1 MSDIFEPTRLGWLQS
16 VQRSREMDVYGL
28 ALAASLSVL
37 AGSDHVVRASLR
49 ELAETARISPKTAG
63 DRLQRLAED
72 GLLTLVDTGATGGH
86 QPRRFYRLAMA
97 GVVPGSRRH
106 DARGAAAIP
115 AAMAAPKPTATAA
128 DPAPIVDPMIR
139 LVSRIQQ
146 AAAAPGWK
154 RVKAAAAVAAAV
166 EAAGLD
172 AVEDFADRLGAGPK
186 RPAYDIAVA
195 LSQLAATAPT
205 TAPTTA
211 PAATGDAGQRDDDA
225 RHETGAAPEERR
237 FEDGRSEDRRSGDGQ
252 TPPPA
257 PPLPAA
263 YRAEAESLV
272 VLAGLDPA
280 RRRTLDALVTA
291 SGRPA
296 PCWGLRDM
304 TVTAIGRA
312 LAEADL
318 GQIVIPPSVAD
329 LRHDLRPR
337 PACQTTLAPI
347 GLTRNRTL
355 PSRPYPD
362 SDSEPGL
369 MRMAGRLAGTSGGEM
384 VGQRVTG

>member
-1 MSDIFEPTRLGWLQS
+1 VSDIFEPTRLGWLQS
-16 VQRSREMDVYGL
+16 VQRSRETDVYGL

-37 AGSDHVVRASLR
+37 AGDDHVVRASLR

-97 GVVPGSRRH
+97 GVVPGSRGH

-115 AAMAAPKPTATAA
+115 AAMAAPKPTALAA

-166 EAAGLD
+166 EAAGRA
-172 AVEDFADRLGAGPK
+172 AVEDFADQLGAGPK

-195 LSQLAATAPT
+195 LSQLAA
-205 TAPTTA
+205 TA

-225 RHETGAAPEERR
+225 RHETGAAPE
-237 FEDGRSEDRRSGDGQ
+237 DRRSGDGRSDDGQ

-291 SGRPA
+291 SGRAA

-312 LAEADL
+312 LAEADH
-318 GQIVIPPSVAD
+318 GHIVIPPSVAD

>member
-16 VQRSREMDVYGL
+16 VQRSRETDVYGL

-97 GVVPGSRRH
+97 GVVPGSRGH

-115 AAMAAPKPTATAA
+115 AAMAAPKPTAPAA

-166 EAAGLD
+166 EAAGRA
-172 AVEDFADRLGAGPK
+172 AVEDFADQLGAGPK

-195 LSQLAATAPT
+195 LSQLAATAG
-205 TAPTTA
+205 AMANA

-225 RHETGAAPEERR
+225 RYETGAAPEERR
-237 FEDGRSEDRRSGDGQ
+237 SDDGQ

-296 PCWGLRDM
+296 PCWGLRDI

-318 GQIVIPPSVAD
+318 GQIILPPSVVD

-369 MRMAGRLAGTSGGEM
+369 MRMAGRLAGASGGEM

>member
-16 VQRSREMDVYGL
+16 VQRSRETDVYGL

-37 AGSDHVVRASLR
+37 AGSDHIVRASLR

-97 GVVPGSRRH
+97 GVVPGSRGH

-115 AAMAAPKPTATAA
+115 AAMAVPKPTAPAA

-166 EAAGLD
+166 EAAGRA
-172 AVEDFADRLGAGPK
+172 AVEDFADQLGAGPK

-195 LSQLAATAPT
+195 LSQLAATAP
-205 TAPTTA
+205 
-211 PAATGDAGQRDDDA
+211 AATGDAGPRDDDA
-225 RHETGAAPEERR
+225 RHETGAAPEDRR
-237 FEDGRSEDRRSGDGQ
+237 SEDGRSEERRFDDGQ
-252 TPPPA
+252 PPPPA

-296 PCWGLRDM
+296 PCWGLRDV

-318 GQIVIPPSVAD
+318 GYIIIPPSVAD

-369 MRMAGRLAGTSGGEM
+369 MRMAGRLAGTSGAEM

>member
-16 VQRSREMDVYGL
+16 VQRSRETDVYGL

-37 AGSDHVVRASLR
+37 AGDDHVVRASLR

-97 GVVPGSRRH
+97 GVVPGSRGH

-115 AAMAAPKPTATAA
+115 AAMAAPKPTALAA

-166 EAAGLD
+166 EAAGRA
-172 AVEDFADRLGAGPK
+172 AVEDFADQLGAGPK

-195 LSQLAATAPT
+195 LSQLAA
-205 TAPTTA
+205 TA

-225 RHETGAAPEERR
+225 RHETGAAPE
-237 FEDGRSEDRRSGDGQ
+237 DRRSGDGRSDDGQ

-291 SGRPA
+291 SGRAA

-312 LAEADL
+312 LAEADH
-318 GQIVIPPSVAD
+318 GHIVIPPSVAD

>member
-16 VQRSREMDVYGL
+16 VQRSRETDVYGL

-97 GVVPGSRRH
+97 GVVPGSRGH

-115 AAMAAPKPTATAA
+115 AAMAAPKPTALAA

-166 EAAGLD
+166 EAAGRA
-172 AVEDFADRLGAGPK
+172 AVEDFADQLGAGPK

-195 LSQLAATAPT
+195 LSQLAA
-205 TAPTTA
+205 TA

-225 RHETGAAPEERR
+225 RHETGAAPE
-237 FEDGRSEDRRSGDGQ
+237 DRRSGDGRSDDGQ

-291 SGRPA
+291 SGRAA

-312 LAEADL
+312 LAEADH
-318 GQIVIPPSVAD
+318 GHIVIPPSVAD

>member
-16 VQRSREMDVYGL
+16 VQRSRETDVYGL

-37 AGSDHVVRASLR
+37 AGSDHIVRASLR

-97 GVVPGSRRH
+97 GVVPGSRGH

-115 AAMAAPKPTATAA
+115 AAMATPKPTALAA

-166 EAAGLD
+166 DAAGLD

-195 LSQLAATAPT
+195 LSQLAATATAMT
-205 TAPTTA
+205 TAS
-211 PAATGDAGQRDDDA
+211 AATGDAGQRDDDA
-225 RHETGAAPEERR
+225 RHETGAAPE
-237 FEDGRSEDRRSGDGQ
+237 DRRSGDGRSDDGQ

-291 SGRPA
+291 SGRAA

-312 LAEADL
+312 LAEADH
-318 GQIVIPPSVAD
+318 GHIVIPPSVAD

-369 MRMAGRLAGTSGGEM
+369 MRIAGRLAGTSGGEM

>member
-16 VQRSREMDVYGL
+16 VQRSRETDVYGL

-97 GVVPGSRRH
+97 GVVPGSRGH

-115 AAMAAPKPTATAA
+115 AAMAAPKPTAPAA

-166 EAAGLD
+166 EAAGRA
-172 AVEDFADRLGAGPK
+172 AVEDFADQLGAGPK

-195 LSQLAATAPT
+195 LSQLAGTATATAAAMAT
-205 TAPTTA
+205 T
-211 PAATGDAGQRDDDA
+211 PATTGDAGQRDDDA
-225 RHETGAAPEERR
+225 RYETGAAPEERR
-237 FEDGRSEDRRSGDGQ
+237 SGDGRSDDGQ

-296 PCWGLRDM
+296 PCWGLRDI

-318 GQIVIPPSVAD
+318 GQIIIPPSVAD

>member
-16 VQRSREMDVYGL
+16 VQRSRETDVYGL

-86 QPRRFYRLAMA
+86 QPRRFYRLAMT
-97 GVVPGSRRH
+97 GVVPGSRGH

-115 AAMAAPKPTATAA
+115 AAMAAPKPTAPAA

-166 EAAGLD
+166 EAAGRA
-172 AVEDFADRLGAGPK
+172 AVEDFADQLGAGPK

-195 LSQLAATAPT
+195 LSQLAATA
-205 TAPTTA
+205 TA
-211 PAATGDAGQRDDDA
+211 PAATGDAGRRDDDA
-225 RHETGAAPEERR
+225 RYETGSAPEDRR
-237 FEDGRSEDRRSGDGQ
+237 SEDGRSEDGRSEERRFDDGQ

-291 SGRPA
+291 SGHPA

-304 TVTAIGRA
+304 TVAAIGRA

-318 GQIVIPPSVAD
+318 GQIILPPSVAD

>member
-16 VQRSREMDVYGL
+16 VQRSRETDVYGL

-37 AGSDHVVRASLR
+37 AGDDHVVRASLR

-97 GVVPGSRRH
+97 GVVPGSRGH
-106 DARGAAAIP
+106 DTRGAAAIP
-115 AAMAAPKPTATAA
+115 AAMAAPKPTALAA

-166 EAAGLD
+166 EAAGRA
-172 AVEDFADRLGAGPK
+172 AVEDFADQLGAGPK

-195 LSQLAATAPT
+195 LSQLAATA
-205 TAPTTA
+205 TAPTT
-211 PAATGDAGQRDDDA
+211 TGDAGQRDDDA
-225 RHETGAAPEERR
+225 RHETGGAP
-237 FEDGRSEDRRSGDGQ
+237 EDGRSEERRSDDGQ
-252 TPPPA
+252 SPPPA

-291 SGRPA
+291 SGRAA

-312 LAEADL
+312 LAEADH
-318 GQIVIPPSVAD
+318 GHIVIPPSVAD

-369 MRMAGRLAGTSGGEM
+369 MRMAGRLAGASGGEM

>member
-16 VQRSREMDVYGL
+16 VQRSRETDVYGL

-97 GVVPGSRRH
+97 GVVPGSRGH

-115 AAMAAPKPTATAA
+115 AAMAAPKPTAPAA

-166 EAAGLD
+166 EAAGRA
-172 AVEDFADRLGAGPK
+172 AVEDFADQLGAGPK

-195 LSQLAATAPT
+195 LSQLAGTATA
-205 TAPTTA
+205 TAAAMATA

-225 RHETGAAPEERR
+225 RYETGAAPEERR
-237 FEDGRSEDRRSGDGQ
+237 FEDGRSDDGQ

-272 VLAGLDPA
+272 VLAGLDPT

-296 PCWGLRDM
+296 PCWGLRDI

-318 GQIVIPPSVAD
+318 GQIIIPPSVAD

-369 MRMAGRLAGTSGGEM
+369 MRMAGRLAGASGGEM

>member
-16 VQRSREMDVYGL
+16 VQRSRETDVYGL

-97 GVVPGSRRH
+97 GIVPGSRGH
-106 DARGAAAIP
+106 DARGAAAGA
-115 AAMAAPKPTATAA
+115 AAMAALKPTAPAA

-166 EAAGLD
+166 EAAGRA
-172 AVEDFADRLGAGPK
+172 AVEDFADQLGAGPK

-195 LSQLAATAPT
+195 LSQLAGTATATAAAMAT
-205 TAPTTA
+205 T
-211 PAATGDAGQRDDDA
+211 PATTGDAGQRDDDA
-225 RHETGAAPEERR
+225 RYETGAAPEERR
-237 FEDGRSEDRRSGDGQ
+237 FEDGRSDDGQ

-272 VLAGLDPA
+272 VLAGLDPT

-318 GQIVIPPSVAD
+318 GQIIIPPSVAD

-337 PACQTTLAPI
+337 PVCQTTLAPI

>member
-1 MSDIFEPTRLGWLQS
+1 VSDIFEPTRLGWLQS
-16 VQRSREMDVYGL
+16 VQRSRETDVYGL

-86 QPRRFYRLAMA
+86 QPRRFYRLAMT
-97 GVVPGSRRH
+97 GVVPGSRGH

-115 AAMAAPKPTATAA
+115 AAMAAPKPTAPAA
-128 DPAPIVDPMIR
+128 GPAPIVDPMIR

-166 EAAGLD
+166 EAAGRA
-172 AVEDFADRLGAGPK
+172 AVEDFADQLGTGPK

-195 LSQLAATAPT
+195 LSQLAATA
-205 TAPTTA
+205 TA
-211 PAATGDAGQRDDDA
+211 PAATGDAGRRDDDA
-225 RHETGAAPEERR
+225 RYETWAVPEERR
-237 FEDGRSEDRRSGDGQ
+237 FEDGRSEDGQ

-318 GQIVIPPSVAD
+318 GQIILPPSVAD

>member
-1 MSDIFEPTRLGWLQS
+1 MSDMSEPTRLGWLHR
-16 VQRSREMDVYGL
+16 VQRGRETDVYGL

-37 AGSDHVVRASLR
+37 ADDDHIVRASLR

-72 GLLTLVDTGATGGH
+72 GLLTLVETGATGGH

-97 GVVPGSRRH
+97 AGLAA
-106 DARGAAAIP
+106 ARGASCPRPP
-115 AAMAAPKPTATAA
+115 ATTPAVSAPKPTALAA

-166 EAAGLD
+166 ETAGLA
-172 AVEDFADRLGAGPK
+172 AVEAFADRLGQGPK

-195 LSQLAATAPT
+195 LSQLAEPGSATAPQT
-205 TAPTTA
+205 PADACAPGGEA
-211 PAATGDAGQRDDDA
+211 EA
-225 RHETGAAPEERR
+225 EAAP
-237 FEDGRSEDRRSGDGQ
+237 
-252 TPPPA
+252 PAPCA

-296 PCWGLRDM
+296 PCWGLRDA

-312 LAEADL
+312 LAEADAGRL
-318 GQIVIPPSVAD
+318 TIPAAAAT

-337 PACQTTLAPI
+337 PACQATLAPI

-362 SDSEPGL
+362 PDPEPDW
-369 MRMAGRLAGTSGGEM
+369 MKLAGM
-384 VGQRVTG
+384 TGPIRGRPAIEGWIPG